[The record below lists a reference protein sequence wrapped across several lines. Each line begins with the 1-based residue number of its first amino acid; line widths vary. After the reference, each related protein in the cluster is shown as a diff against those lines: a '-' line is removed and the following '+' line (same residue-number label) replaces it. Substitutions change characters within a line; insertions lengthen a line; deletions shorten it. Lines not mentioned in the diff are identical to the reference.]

1 MTKEIIFMILGGILA
16 GYCVSL
22 LQKFFKGKAKE
33 AVIKVIPEEDK
44 IKLLELYKKG
54 LVTLDQ
60 LKTAG
65 VDVVKELGIKLPESF
80 NGAKLLDGMIN
91 VTSKV
96 GWAKDIASIFNLRK
110 LLIIG
115 VIIGVIYG
123 AGWYMGTLGKAPVI
137 DLKGKE
143 EFISL
148 NEHFLHIKK
157 DGSMEVLDHD
167 KKTLLKKITVK
178 DVANLRKALQPYGV
192 DIKYFACTGGS
203 LGEKAYFESGLGVQS
218 LKYYKWN
225 INHFITN
232 RGAYPIGL
240 GYQITD
246 NFDIL
251 AGYGIGYKTTATGMI
266 DKRIFLGGKLK
277 F

>member
-33 AVIKVIPEEDK
+33 AIIKVIPEEDK
-44 IKLLELYKKG
+44 IKLLELYNKG
-54 LVTLDQ
+54 LITLEQ

-65 VDVVKELGIKLPESF
+65 VDVVKELGIKLPEKF
-80 NGAKLLDGMIN
+80 NSTKFWDGMVDI
-91 VTSKV
+91 TSKV
-96 GWAKDIASIFNLRK
+96 GWGKDIASIFNLRK
-110 LLIIG
+110 LLIIA

-123 AGWYMGTLGKAPVI
+123 AGWYMGTLGKKPVI

-167 KKTLLKKITVK
+167 KKTVLKKITVK
-178 DVANLRKALQPYGV
+178 DVANLRNALRPYGV
-192 DIKYFACTGGS
+192 EIKYFACAGGS
-203 LGEKAYFESGLGVQS
+203 VGAQAFFEAGAGLQT

-232 RGAYPIGL
+232 KGVYPIGL
-240 GYQITD
+240 GYQVTD
-246 NFDIL
+246 NFDLL
-251 AGYGIGYKTTATGMI
+251 AGYGVGFKQSTIGEI